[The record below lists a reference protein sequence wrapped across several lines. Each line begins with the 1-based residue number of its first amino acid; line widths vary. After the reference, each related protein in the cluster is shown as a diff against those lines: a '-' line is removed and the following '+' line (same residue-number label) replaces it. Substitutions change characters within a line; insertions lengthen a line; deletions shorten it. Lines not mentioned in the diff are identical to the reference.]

1 MKSFAILAAS
11 AALAV
16 AAVPADA
23 TETARANMQDQ
34 DGQDLGAV
42 ELRQTPS
49 GVVITADLRGLPPGE
64 LAFHIH
70 EIGLCEGDFT
80 SAGGHFNPEGRDH
93 GFEVEGGPHA
103 GDLPNLH
110 VPETGEVRVELIN
123 AMVTLEE
130 GQRNSLL
137 GGDGTAFVIHAEAD
151 DYESQ
156 PAGDAG
162 ARIVCGVIE

>member
-49 GVVITADLRGLPPGE
+49 GVVITADLRGLPP
-64 LAFHIH
+64 
-70 EIGLCEGDFT
+70 GDFT